1 MANFGNAQDL
11 QSEELVES
19 VTAKDKTMW
28 LA

>member
-11 QSEELVES
+11 RSEDLVES
-19 VTAKDKTMW
+19 VTAKDETMW